1 MRNMKIK
8 KFKENGGS
16 PKHVSSHI
24 YSVLSFLL
32 KNDVMTLGMIV
43 HPFPF
48 VVGVFFFSFSVYL
61 LLSINPPH
69 SYIYVIVLHAFKRKK
84 TKQNKS
90 EVSRRSRNLVL
101 RL

>member
-8 KFKENGGS
+8 KIKENGCS

-48 VVGVFFFSFSVYL
+48 VVGVFFFFLFQYTCYFPST
-61 LLSINPPH
+61 PH
-69 SYIYVIVLHAFKRKK
+69 THTFMS
-84 TKQNKS
+84 
-90 EVSRRSRNLVL
+90 
-101 RL
+101 